1 MYAIRSKN
9 IWGIIKKTLNRVD
22 PRLIEHGERVAYI
35 ALQILEETGREIPE
49 DMTKNLLLTCLIHDI
64 GAYKTEE
71 IDCIVKFESGNVWEH
86 SIYGCLF
93 LKMFAPLD
101 DYVEAVL
108 YHHADYSSLKE
119 NGITGDSLFFAD
131 IIHLADRADQLW
143 QMKSEIKHDLRQKKG
158 SVFSEEAVEL
168 LISADEKKHIRDL
181 LRSEE
186 FLDEIEEYV
195 EKMKFSEQEQ
205 RTYLEM
211 LAYSID
217 FRSEFMV
224 LHTITTVNASMA
236 IADVMNLTDSR
247 KMCLY
252 YGALLHDVGKVS
264 TPVEIL
270 EKPGTLTPEE
280 FEIMKQHVV
289 ESGKILEEYVHP
301 DIYKIAVRHHEKLDG
316 SGYPLGLSGEELSKE
331 ERICAVADIV
341 SALIRKRSYKQVFSK
356 EQTIKILTD
365 MAERNKICPE
375 VTETVVAE
383 YDDLMEYIDKNGE
396 HLMNIYRQMKEEYK
410 EMLVMLKEQG
420 FPKMLS

>member
-9 IWGIIKKTLNRVD
+9 VWGIIKRTLNRVD

-35 ALQILEETGREIPE
+35 ALQILEESGRELPK
-49 DMTKNLLLTCLIHDI
+49 DVVKNILLTCLIHDI

-86 SIYGCLF
+86 SIYGSLF
-93 LKMFAPLD
+93 LKMFAPLH

-108 YHHADYSSLKE
+108 YHHADYKCLKDNGVTGNSL
-119 NGITGDSLFFAD
+119 LFAD

-143 QMKSEIKHDLRQKKG
+143 QMKSEIKHEIRQKKG
-158 SVFSEEAVEL
+158 TVFSAEAVEL
-168 LISADEKKHIRDL
+168 LIAADEKKHIRDQL
-181 LRSEE
+181 TSER
-186 FLDEIEEYV
+186 FLDEIEERV
-195 EKMKFSEQEQ
+195 EQMQFSEKEQ

-236 IADVMNLTDSR
+236 IADVMELTDSQ
-247 KMCLY
+247 KKCLY

-270 EKPGTLTPEE
+270 EKPGALTPEE

-301 DIYKIAVRHHEKLDG
+301 DIYRIAVRHHEKLDG
-316 SGYPLGLSGEELSKE
+316 SGYPLGLHGEDLSKE

-356 EQTIKILTD
+356 EQTIKILND

-375 VTETVVAE
+375 VTEAVVSNYDTLMDQINANGVYLSDIYQNMKTE
-383 YDDLMEYIDKNGE
+383 YRAMLGMLGE
-396 HLMNIYRQMKEEYK
+396 N
-410 EMLVMLKEQG
+410 G
-420 FPKMLS
+420 FPRLLS

>member
-9 IWGIIKKTLNRVD
+9 VWGIIKRTLNRVD
-22 PRLIEHGERVAYI
+22 PRLIEHGERTAYI
-35 ALQILEETGREIPE
+35 VLQMLEETGREIPK
-49 DMTKNLLLTCLIHDI
+49 DVVKNILLTCLIHDI

-86 SIYGCLF
+86 SIYGSLF

-108 YHHADYSSLKE
+108 YHHADYKCLKE
-119 NGITGDSLFFAD
+119 NGVAGTSLFFAD
-131 IIHLADRADQLW
+131 MIHLADRADQLW
-143 QMKSEIKHDLRQKKG
+143 QIKSEIKDELRRKKG

-168 LISADEKKHIRDL
+168 LIRADEKKHIRKQL
-181 LRSEE
+181 TSGH
-186 FLDEIEEYV
+186 FLNEIEEYV
-195 EKMKFSEQEQ
+195 EQMRFSEEEQ

-236 IADVMNLTDSR
+236 IADVMELTDSQKQR
-247 KMCLY
+247 LY

-270 EKPGTLTPEE
+270 EKPGALTPEE

-316 SGYPLGLSGEELSKE
+316 SGYPMGLKDEDLSRE

-341 SALIRKRSYKQVFSK
+341 SALIRKRSYKQMFTK
-356 EQTIKILTD
+356 EQTIKILND
-365 MAERNKICPE
+365 MAQRNKICPK
-375 VTETVVAE
+375 VTETVVSNYDMLMDKINANGLYLSDIYQNMKTE
-383 YDDLMEYIDKNGE
+383 YETILG
-396 HLMNIYRQMKEEYK
+396 
-410 EMLVMLKEQG
+410 MLDENG
-420 FPKMLS
+420 FPRLCS

>member
-1 MYAIRSKN
+1 MYAIMSKN
-9 IWGIIKKTLNRVD
+9 IWGIIKRTLNRVD

-35 ALQILEETGREIPE
+35 ALQILKEADEELSE
-49 DMTKNLLLTCLIHDI
+49 DTVKNVLLTCLLHDI

-71 IDCIVKFESGNVWEH
+71 IDRIVTFESGDVWEH
-86 SIYGCLF
+86 SIYGSLF

-108 YHHADYSSLKE
+108 YHHADYCSLKKH
-119 NGITGDSLFFAD
+119 GVTGESLLFAD
-131 IIHLADRADQLW
+131 VIHLADRADQLW
-143 QMKSEIKHDLRQKKG
+143 QIKSDIKNELRSKKER
-158 SVFSEEAVEL
+158 VFSGEAVEF
-168 LISADEKKHIRDL
+168 LISAEEKNNIRESLISGD
-181 LRSEE
+181 
-186 FLDEIEEYV
+186 FVNEIEEHV
-195 EKMKFSEQEQ
+195 EKMRFSEKEQ
-205 RTYLEM
+205 HTYLEM

-236 IADVMNLTDSR
+236 IADVMGLSKNQ
-247 KMCLY
+247 KKILY

-270 EKPGTLTPEE
+270 EKPGSLSREE

-289 ESGKILEEYVHP
+289 ESGKILEEFVHP

-316 SGYPLGLSGEELSKE
+316 SGYPLGLKGEELSLE

-356 EQTIKILTD
+356 EQTIKILKD
-365 MAERNKICPE
+365 MADRNKICPE
-375 VTETVVAE
+375 VTEAVVTN
-383 YDDLMEYIDKNGE
+383 YDFLMNKIDKNGE
-396 HLMNIYRQMKEEYK
+396 YLMEIYRQMKKEYT

-420 FPKMLS
+420 FPEMRS